1 MTDSRL
7 PGRWLTDVRFEALSD
22 RAFRTFCGS
31 LMWSNEHG
39 TDGAIPDVAM
49 KYLHPL
55 GVDVQTR
62 TELLNATLWRV
73 TKSGVQ
79 VPDWTTK
86 MQQSAAA
93 TVEQQREN
101 NRNRQRA
108 HRARKKSATADGVTG
123 DVTRDGLGQD
133 RTGKDRTGKEIG
145 ADVNATT
152 GEVTEWA
159 TAVVG
164 SPGEWESPDAP
175 GSVLGRGAA

>member
-39 TDGAIPDVAM
+39 TDGAIPDIAM

-55 GVDVQTR
+55 GVDAKTR
-62 TELLNATLWRV
+62 TELITAALWRA

-108 HRARKKSATADGVTG
+108 HRARKRSESSASVTS
-123 DVTRDGLGQD
+123 DVTRDVLGQD
-133 RTGKDRTGKEIG
+133 RQGQDRQGKDEGEAVDQRTG
-145 ADVNATT
+145 V
-152 GEVTEWA
+152 VTEWP
-159 TAVVG
+159 TAVPGRPGESVEL
-164 SPGEWESPDAP
+164 SPGVWSEAS
-175 GSVLGRGAA
+175 